1 MTEGRLAAALPRLN
15 ALAAEMQ
22 RRTGVPG
29 LAIVVVHADRV
40 AFLRGYGVRRVGE
53 PVAVDADTVFQLAS
67 LSKPIASTVVAGLE
81 GDGRVGWDDPVL
93 RTLPAARIGPPAI
106 AADVTIRD
114 LLAHRSGLPDHADYA
129 YTNFGFTAGAVA
141 AANRASLHV
150 SEGGRWVPYYQRDA
164 DAQAPAGGVSSSVR
178 DLGQWL
184 RLQLAGG
191 RLDGRVLVDAA
202 ALAETHRP
210 QSISQPPRDPATD
223 RAGFYGLGWNV
234 SYTDRGTVQLSHSGA
249 FDLGAATA
257 VHLLPA
263 KSSGIAVLSNG
274 RPPGVPEALSLSFL
288 DLATSGAVQR
298 DYLAALRPLF
308 QAMGQQTYPTVV
320 IPARPLPARPAGAYT
335 GTYANAYVGPVAVE
349 RTPEG
354 LVLQLGP
361 RLNSFPLTPVS
372 GDVFRYQPAGEN
384 ADGPSAVTFTV
395 GADGRATA
403 VRIDNLNLE
412 GQGTLQRR

>member
-1 MTEGRLAAALPRLN
+1 
-15 ALAAEMQ
+15 MQ

-114 LLAHRSGLPDHADYA
+114 LLAHRSGLPDHADYG

-191 RLDGRVLVDAA
+191 RLDGRALVDAA

-223 RAGFYGLGWNV
+223 R
-234 SYTDRGTVQLSHSGA
+234 GTVQLSHSGA

-257 VHLLPA
+257 VYLLPA

-274 RPPGVPEALSLSFL
+274 RPLGVPEALSLSFL

-298 DYLAALRPLF
+298 DYLAALRPPGHGTAVLPH
-308 QAMGQQTYPTVV
+308 GGHPG
-320 IPARPLPARPAGAYT
+320 PAAAGPSRRRRRLRLRRPGRGGAHPRGPCPAAGSPAQLLPPHPRERRCLPLPARRR
-335 GTYANAYVGPVAVE
+335 E
-349 RTPEG
+349 RR
-354 LVLQLGP
+354 
-361 RLNSFPLTPVS
+361 RL
-372 GDVFRYQPAGEN
+372 
-384 ADGPSAVTFTV
+384 
-395 GADGRATA
+395 
-403 VRIDNLNLE
+403 
-412 GQGTLQRR
+412 